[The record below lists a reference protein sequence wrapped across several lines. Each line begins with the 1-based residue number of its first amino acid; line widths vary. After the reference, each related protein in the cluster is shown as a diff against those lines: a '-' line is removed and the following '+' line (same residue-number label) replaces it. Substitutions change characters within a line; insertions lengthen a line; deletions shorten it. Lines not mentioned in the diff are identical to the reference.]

1 METGRDAKT
10 CIVFDF
16 ETTGLSPTNGDR
28 SIEVGAVRLEAG
40 VVVDKFQALMN
51 PGVRVS
57 AFIEGYTG
65 ISNSMLEDAAAS
77 EHVMSTFAN
86 FVGEQNL
93 VAHNAS
99 FDSRFLSA
107 ELGRSGRSISGAIA
121 CSMLVARRLFQ
132 AAPDH
137 KLGTLV
143 DHLSLPS
150 SGTYHRALAD
160 AEMTAHL
167 WLRSVQALEA
177 RGARAVTFS
186 TMLRLSRTSKRDVD
200 SFRV

>member
-57 AFIEGYTG
+57 SFIEGYTG